1 MLNQPFFVPASI
13 ILLLALPLILG
24 LIPPNRVYGVRTV
37 QTLAD
42 KHLWYQVNRYGGW
55 ALLISSLIYLGVAWL
70 FPSTVA
76 DEVDPGRWALH
87 LGAFAGPLI
96 INLLLLRGYMKGR

>member
-24 LIPPNRVYGVRTV
+24 LIPPNRVYGVRTGE
-37 QTLAD
+37 TLSD
-42 KHLWYQVNRYGGW
+42 KRRWYQANRYGGW
-55 ALLISSLIYLGVAWL
+55 ALLGSSMLYLGVAAL

-76 DEVDPGRWALH
+76 GSTDLGRWVLH
-87 LGAFAGPLI
+87 LGAFVGPLLI
-96 INLLLLRGYMKGR
+96 SLLLIRSYLKQL